1 MLGEHG
7 IEVRGRGSVDGE
19 VITSSLSFNYTHEI
33 PLHCSWSPSFLD
45 SGNYFFSLE
54 DIFPCDMV

>member
-1 MLGEHG
+1 MH
-7 IEVRGRGSVDGE
+7 GE